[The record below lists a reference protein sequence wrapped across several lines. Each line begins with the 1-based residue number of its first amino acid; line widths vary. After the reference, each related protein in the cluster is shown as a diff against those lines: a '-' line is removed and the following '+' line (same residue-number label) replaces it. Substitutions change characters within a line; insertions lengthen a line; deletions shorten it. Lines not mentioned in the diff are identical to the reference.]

1 MLYLE
6 RIKKQLGDKRGDFV
20 NFGADQKRDLTQ
32 YLSVLEEISRLSSAE
47 IEKQIGTK
55 ENAGAIPS
63 PEIDKLEKFCI
74 EFGEEWNNHEEA
86 RNWAGEVL
94 SKRTTFAADGSQ
106 YYSEKDT
113 SLPVGAVQI
122 GWFENPHDGDSPYEK
137 DADLTIL
144 SPRDLLNDQ
153 EEPIQPD
160 SRVNEARFIGEVRK
174 VGDFL
179 IKKKGWQKRGER
191 MPLAFFD
198 GTLLVSFALP
208 QTDLQKKFIQELI
221 NLVRHSRETKVP
233 FLGYVDR
240 SLSRDLL
247 NLIDAASD
255 RITSRTQTLHDGA
268 LLHSGDPEAQSVL
281 KKWGDRTP
289 FCYSKR
295 KGLDSFV
302 DPETERSLVGFTY
315 LQTTGDS
322 LPARLDIPSWIF
334 EEGLLD
340 EVVDVVRAECVV
352 GLGYPYPIETADQT
366 AVISFRDRQI
376 LLGALQDF
384 AKENKLNFSVSRKN
398 ASKGRRR

>member
-6 RIKKQLGDKRGDFV
+6 RIEEQLKEKKEDFV
-20 NFGADQKRDLTQ
+20 SFGAAQKQDLAQ
-32 YLSVLEEISRLSSAE
+32 YLSVLDEISGMTSLE
-47 IEKQIGTK
+47 IEKLISES
-55 ENAGAIPS
+55 ENVGAIPS
-63 PEIDKLEKFCI
+63 AEIDGLDRFCAC
-74 EFGEEWNNHEEA
+74 FGISWNNHEEA
-86 RNWAGEVL
+86 RKWAGEVL
-94 SKRTTFAADGSQ
+94 SGRTTFAADGSQ
-106 YYSEKDT
+106 YYSEKET

-122 GWFENPHDGDSPYEK
+122 GWFENPHNSEESYEK
-137 DADLTIL
+137 DAELTIL
-144 SPRDLLNDQ
+144 SPNDLLKDQ

-160 SRVNEARFIGEVRK
+160 SRVNEARFIGEVKK
-174 VGDFL
+174 VGEFL
-179 IKKKGWQKRGER
+179 TKKRGWQDRGER

-208 QTDLQKKFIQELI
+208 QTQLQKKFIQELI
-221 NLVRHSRETKVP
+221 NLVRHSREMKVP
-233 FLGYVDR
+233 FLGYIDR

-255 RITSRTQTLHDGA
+255 KITSRTQTLHDGG
-268 LLHSGDPEAQSVL
+268 LLHSEDADTENVL
-281 KKWGDRTP
+281 KNWGDRTP

-295 KGLDSFV
+295 KGLDSFI

-322 LPARLDIPSWIF
+322 LPARLDIPAWVYES
-334 EEGLLD
+334 GLLD
-340 EVVDVVRAECVV
+340 EVLDVVRAECVI
-352 GLGYPYPIETADQT
+352 GLGYPYAIETADQT

>member
-6 RIKKQLGDKRGDFV
+6 RIEKQLEDKREDFV
-20 NFGADQKRDLTQ
+20 DFGATQKQDLTQ
-32 YLSVLEEISRLSSAE
+32 YLSVLAEISGMTSAE
-47 IEKQIGTK
+47 IEKRISES
-55 ENAGAIPS
+55 ENVGAIPS
-63 PEIDKLEKFCI
+63 AEIDALEKFCVKF
-74 EFGEEWNNHEEA
+74 ETSWNNHEEA
-86 RNWAGEVL
+86 RKWAGGIL
-94 SKRTTFAADGSQ
+94 ADRTTFAADGSQ
-106 YYSEKDT
+106 YYSEKET

-122 GWFENPHDGDSPYEK
+122 GWFENPHNADESYEK
-137 DADLTIL
+137 DAELTIL
-144 SPRDLLNDQ
+144 SPNDLLKDQ

-174 VGDFL
+174 VGEFL
-179 IKKKGWQKRGER
+179 TRKKGWQERGER

-208 QTDLQKKFIQELI
+208 QTQLQKKFIQELI
-221 NLVRHSRETKVP
+221 NLVRHSRDVKVP
-233 FLGYVDR
+233 FLGYIDR

-255 RITSRTQTLHDGA
+255 KITSRTQTLHDGA
-268 LLHSGDPEAQSVL
+268 LLHPEDPDNHNVL
-281 KKWGDRTP
+281 KNWGDRTP

-295 KGLDSFV
+295 KGLDSFI

-322 LPARLDIPSWIF
+322 LPARVDVPAWIY
-334 EEGLLD
+334 EAGLLD
-340 EVVDVVRAECVV
+340 EVLDVVRAECVI
-352 GLGYPYPIETADQT
+352 GLGYPYAIETADQT
-366 AVISFRDRQI
+366 AVISFRDRQL